1 VPKKQQALVFIGIKG
16 RVVALDRDSGTEVWR
31 AQLGTDY
38 VSVLWDGS
46 ALFAV
51 ASGEI
56 WRLDPASGNQLWH
69 NQLKGLG
76 RGLVSLASTQM
87 AGAADSAIE
96 YQYQAAAAAAGA
108 AAG

>member
-1 VPKKQQALVFIGIKG
+1 VAKKQQALVFIGIKG
-16 RVVALDRDSGTEVWR
+16 RVVALDRDSGTETWR
-31 AQLGTDY
+31 SQLGTDY

-56 WRLDPASGNQLWH
+56 WRLDPATGDQVWH

-87 AGAADSAIE
+87 AGATDSAIE
-96 YQYQAAAAAAGA
+96 QQYRAASAAAAAG
-108 AAG
+108 